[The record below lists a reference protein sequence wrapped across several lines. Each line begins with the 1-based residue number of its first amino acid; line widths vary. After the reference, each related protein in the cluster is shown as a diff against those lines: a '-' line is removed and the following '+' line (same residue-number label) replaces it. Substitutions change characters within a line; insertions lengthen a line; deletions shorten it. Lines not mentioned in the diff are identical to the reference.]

1 MTTIVCNDRIMV
13 ADTLACGEVKMH
25 VSKIHRLPDGSLIA
39 GAGGFWKVQQA
50 VAYVAKE
57 ETQWPMFTLDASA
70 KADETSPA
78 LLHLRPEGIY
88 VWEGPY
94 PFKIR
99 DAYHAIGSGAP
110 AALGVYK
117 DAVRRGRKL
126 PKPEDMVLAASGV
139 DPYTNAIIDV
149 VSL

>member
-1 MTTIVCNDRIMV
+1 MTTIVCDDRTMV

-50 VAYVAKE
+50 IAYVAKE
-57 ETQWPMFTLDASA
+57 ETQWPMLMVDASA
-70 KADETSPA
+70 RADETAPT
-78 LLHLRPEGIY
+78 LLHLRPDGIF

-94 PFKIR
+94 PFKILEVC
-99 DAYHAIGSGAP
+99 HAIGSGAP
-110 AALGVYK
+110 AALGLYRGAAIK
-117 DAVRRGRKL
+117 GRKL
-126 PKPEDMVLAASGV
+126 PKPEDMVLAASEV

-149 VSL
+149 VPL